1 MTQSVN
7 RLALMCSFLGV
18 VGEALQVPEEGVSVL
33 LPFSLHWRGQ
43 NSEAVYFFFFFPCTL
58 NFLFCIEV

>member
-7 RLALMCSFLGV
+7 QLALICSLLGV

-33 LPFSLHWRGQ
+33 LPFSLHWQGQ
-43 NSEAVYFFFFFPCTL
+43 NSEAVYFFFFFP
-58 NFLFCIEV
+58 